1 MSPPNP
7 LYILPLALLLFIAS
21 SAPLAPAQDASG
33 AGELSIVCA
42 DTLLADLARNVV
54 GDIATVDS
62 IMPAGACPSHF
73 DLRPSDA
80 GLVADADAVVQLG
93 WEPWLDDLIA
103 ASGNTG
109 VARVRCA
116 GLDEW
121 NVPEGAKAHVDAIAA
136 GLSMAFQ
143 EHAAA
148 FAANAA
154 TYKAS
159 IDARAAEVLALARE
173 GGLGGRAVVAMEW
186 QSRFVEWLG
195 CEVVATYGPP
205 EGLSA
210 EQALE
215 VTEAAGDSTM
225 VVDNLQSGTDF
236 GAGVAARSGAAHVAL
251 TNYPGSAPGAG
262 TYLDMLEAN
271 ARALIAGGQE
281 HDRRQGE
288 VAELE
293 SRVEDLRFQAAALA
307 VAAGVCAVAAI
318 LMGAA
323 LVRSRARR
331 E

>member
-80 GLVADADAVVQLG
+80 GLVADADVVVQLG
-93 WEPWLDDLIA
+93 WEPWLDDLIT

-109 VARVRCA
+109 VVRVRCS
-116 GLDEW
+116 GLEEW
-121 NVPEGAKAHVDAIAA
+121 NVPEGAKSYVDSLAA
-136 GLSMAFQ
+136 GLSTAIPG
-143 EHAAA
+143 HAAA
-148 FAANAA
+148 FAANSAA
-154 TYKAS
+154 YKAS
-159 IDARAAEVLALARE
+159 IDAKAAEVEALARD
-173 GGLGGRAVVAMEW
+173 GGLEGRAVVAMEW
-186 QSRFVEWLG
+186 QVRFVEWLG

-205 EGLSA
+205 EGLSTQ
-210 EQALE
+210 QALE
-215 VTEAAGDSTM
+215 VTAAAEDAIM

-236 GAGVAARSGAAHVAL
+236 GAEVAARSGAVHVAL
-251 TNYPGSAPGAG
+251 TNYPGSAPGTE

-271 ARALIAGGQE
+271 ARALVAGGQE
-281 HDRRQGE
+281 HDQRQGE
-288 VAELE
+288 VGELE
-293 SRVEDLRFQAAALA
+293 SRVEDLRFQVAALA
-307 VAAGVCAVAAI
+307 TATVVCAVAAL

>member
-1 MSPPNP
+1 MPPRTP

-21 SAPLAPAQDASG
+21 SAPIAPAQDASG
-33 AGELSIVCA
+33 DGELSIVCA

-54 GDIATVDS
+54 GDLATVDS

-80 GLVADADAVVQLG
+80 GLVADADVVVQLG

-103 ASGNTG
+103 ASGNTD
-109 VARVRCA
+109 VVRVRCS

-121 NVPEGAKAHVDAIAA
+121 NVPEGAKAYVDSLTT
-136 GLSMAFQ
+136 GLSMAFP

-148 FAANAA
+148 FMANATA
-154 TYKAS
+154 YKAI
-159 IDARAAEVLALARE
+159 IDAKAAEVEALARE
-173 GGLGGRAVVAMEW
+173 GGLEGRAVVAMEW
-186 QSRFVEWLG
+186 QVRFVEWLG

-205 EGLSA
+205 EGLSTQ
-210 EQALE
+210 QALE
-215 VTEAAGDSTM
+215 VATAAENASM

-236 GAGVAARSGAAHVAL
+236 GAEVAARSGASHVAL
-251 TNYPGSAPGAG
+251 TNYPGASPGSE

-271 ARALIAGGQE
+271 ARALVAGGQE
-281 HDRRQGE
+281 HDLRQGE

-307 VAAGVCAVAAI
+307 TAAVVCAVANV